1 MPKSLM
7 ALTADSTC
15 TDNGLSPP
23 IASTA
28 IAKRFFGLLLVSE
41 RALQTAQDALTSITS
56 TPL

>member
-1 MPKSLM
+1 
-7 ALTADSTC
+7 
-15 TDNGLSPP
+15 P

-28 IAKRFFGLLLVSE
+28 IAMRFFGLLLVSE